1 MSARFDRW
9 VLRVRSSTSGGG
21 NVETTGEITREFGD
35 RMRARREEM
44 GLSQED
50 LAGRCGLHRT
60 YVGSVER
67 GERNVSLINIVRIA
81 DALDVD
87 AGWLVRRVG
96 ADVSLVEPRCRAS
109 A

>member
-1 MSARFDRW
+1 MEA
-9 VLRVRSSTSGGG
+9 TGG
-21 NVETTGEITREFGD
+21 VTREFGR
-35 RMRARREEM
+35 RMRARREEQ

-60 YVGSVER
+60 YIGSVER

-87 AGWLVRRVG
+87 AGALVRRVG
-96 ADVSLVEPRCRAS
+96 TDVRLVDAPYRAS